1 MRNSQTM
8 KSPPILPK
16 LMERT
21 WLLYIPMLLAMIFTL
36 FPLFWALVTAFK
48 RESDITKLPIQY
60 LPLPATFN
68 NFLIAWNNVGFSKYF
83 VNSLIVAALTVMI
96 VLVCSILV
104 GYAIS
109 RFKFKGKKLFMLLLL
124 CTQFIPGAM
133 LLIPMFEIFRALHLT
148 SNLMA
153 LVIIN
158 STFQLPFNAILMSGF
173 ISNIPEQLE
182 EAAMVDGCSRLKSVF
197 LVIFPILMPGIVA
210 TMVYTFIGSWNEF
223 LFALMLISKKALFT
237 LPVGLRYMQGEYD
250 IQYGALAAGSVIALL
265 PAAILF
271 AYVQKFLV
279 QGISAGAVKG

>member
-1 MRNSQTM
+1 MRNTQTI
-8 KSPPILPK
+8 KTAPILPRI
-16 LMERT
+16 MEKAF
-21 WLLYIPMLLAMIFTL
+21 LLYIPMLLAMVFTL

-48 RESDITKLPIQY
+48 RESDITKLPIKY

-83 VNSLIVAALTVMI
+83 INSLIVAALTVLI

-109 RFKFKGKKLFMLLLL
+109 RFKFRGKKLFMLLLL

-197 LVIFPILMPGIVA
+197 LVVFPILMPGIVA

>member
-1 MRNSQTM
+1 MRTTQTM
-8 KSPPILPK
+8 KQTSILPR
-16 LMERT
+16 LMEKT
-21 WLLYIPMLLAMIFTL
+21 FLLYIPMLLAMVFTL
-36 FPLFWALVTAFK
+36 FPLYWALVTAFK
-48 RESDITKLPIQY
+48 RESDITKLPIKY
-60 LPLPATFN
+60 LPTPATFK

-83 VNSLIVAALTVMI
+83 VNSLIVAALTVVI
-96 VLVCSILV
+96 VLLCSILV

-133 LLIPMFEIFRALHLT
+133 LLIPMFEIFRTLHLT

-173 ISNIPEQLE
+173 ITNIPEQLE
-182 EAAMVDGCSRLKSVF
+182 EAAMVDGCSRLQSVF

>member
-1 MRNSQTM
+1 MRTTQTL
-8 KSPPILPK
+8 KSPSFVFK
-16 LMERT
+16 LAERSF
-21 WLLYIPMLLAMIFTL
+21 LLYIPMLLAMVFTL

-48 RESDITKLPIQY
+48 RESDITKLPITY
-60 LPLPATFN
+60 LPSPITAK
-68 NFLIAWNNVGFSKYF
+68 NFVIAWNNVGFSKYF
-83 VNSLIVAALTVMI
+83 FNSLFVAVATVAI

-109 RFKFKGKKLFMLLLL
+109 RFRFKGKGVFMLLLL

-133 LLIPMFEIFRALHLT
+133 LLIPMFEIFRGLHLT

-173 ISNIPEQLE
+173 ITNIPEQLE
-182 EAAMVDGCSRLKSVF
+182 EAAMVDGCSRLRAVF
-197 LVIFPILMPGIVA
+197 LVIFPILVPGIVA

-223 LFALMLISKKALFT
+223 LFALMMISKKTLFT
-237 LPVGLRYMQGEYD
+237 LPVGLRYMQGEFD

-271 AYVQKFLV
+271 AYVQRFLV
-279 QGISAGAVKG
+279 QGMSAGAVKG

>member
-1 MRNSQTM
+1 M
-8 KSPPILPK
+8 KSTQTLKSTPFALKIV
-16 LMERT
+16 ERT
-21 WLLYIPMLLAMIFTL
+21 FLLYLPMLLAMIFTL
-36 FPLFWALVTAFK
+36 FPLFWAIITAFK
-48 RESDITKLPIQY
+48 RESDITKLPIKY
-60 LPLPATFN
+60 FPEPATTK

-83 VNSLIVAALTVMI
+83 FNSLLVAALTVLI

-133 LLIPMFEIFRALHLT
+133 LLIPMFEIFRELHLT

-173 ISNIPEQLE
+173 ITNIPEQLE
-182 EAAMVDGCSRLKSVF
+182 EAAMVDGCSRVKSVF
-197 LVIFPILMPGIVA
+197 LVIFPILLPGIVA

-223 LFALMLISKKALFT
+223 LFALMMISKKALFT
-237 LPVGLRYMQGEYD
+237 LPVGLRYMQGEFD

-271 AYVQKFLV
+271 AYVQRFLV
-279 QGISAGAVKG
+279 QGMSAGAVKG